1 MTTPLYDL
9 YTKGSDNAGIAGA
22 LISDLTTNSIDDDF
36 TGKLL
41 PANPRK
47 NTVPVY
53 DGQKPV
59 WESPPSPDFS
69 AIIDKLAPESKLA
82 EITHT
87 ITAEEAGKFIVDNN
101 IYVPSS
107 GELDIHIQGA
117 SLVHAFTTDGALWEF
132 ATRAADISSNTITPT
147 RLAKF
152 DGPMDLVAYFKGKFY
167 GILANTANREVDL
180 YEVDRIAGST
190 KRIGSIQNAAGQPM
204 DTTIS
209 GMAASDKF
217 LYVLLG
223 INQQLYRIDPVPG
236 AVRATQIGTQSGSSE
251 QHSGIVHGT
260 MFYSHQYSRLFA
272 CANLTGSSQPALVG
286 INTGNGQA
294 RQIGGGFAFGNVNTI
309 SGMYEHYDPA
319 ITDYEIF
326 FHLNSGGVYN
336 VNLDLSDSNNPT
348 TAVTLRGNLDPENVT
363 WGVAVNAAVSPGNL
377 KTDVPAFNSL
387 PDVSAG
393 DVQNKDNS
401 QFDDSR
407 QYFFGK
413 TQRGNLAYGATSAGA
428 ELHPMSI
435 YTRTFSGGRRVP
447 TTLAVNK
454 RVPFNPPLDT
464 PEQIKAALTEVNLDY
479 DGWTAGDRLQFTW
492 NIWYVPEAGLPFN
505 AVRHVFQ
512 NTLDT
517 YVIEGAAGDEHY
529 FYFGNSF
536 EFVPRADQEEV
547 WHGVDFENNLWRMK
561 VVLNF
566 TTPKILKFHLVDN
579 VRHSNLDAGMHIHR
593 IVRWR

>member
-1 MTTPLYDL
+1 MTTPLYDK
-9 YTKGSDNAGIAGA
+9 YTKGSDNAGISGD
-22 LISDLTTNSIDDDF
+22 LISDLTTGSVDDDF
-36 TGKLL
+36 VSKLL

-53 DGQKPV
+53 DGQNPV

-87 ITAEEAGKFIVDNN
+87 ITADEAGKFIVDPN

-117 SLVHAFTTDGALWEF
+117 SLVHAFTTDGYLWEF
-132 ATRAADISSNTITPT
+132 GTRAADISSETISPT
-147 RLAKF
+147 RLTKF
-152 DGPMDLVAYFKGKFY
+152 DEPMDLVTYFKGKFY
-167 GILANTANREVDL
+167 GVLADTANREVVL
-180 YEVDRIAGST
+180 YEVNRISGST
-190 KRIGSIQNAAGQPM
+190 KRVGSIQNAAGQPM

-236 AVRATQIGTQSGSSE
+236 AVRGTQIGTQSGSSE
-251 QHSGIVHGT
+251 QHSGIVHGS

-294 RQIGGGFAFGNVNTI
+294 RQIGGGFAFGNVNSITA
-309 SGMYEHYDPA
+309 MYEHYDPA
-319 ITDYEIF
+319 ATDYEIF
-326 FHLNSGGVYN
+326 FHLNSGGVYK
-336 VNLDLSDSNNPT
+336 VALDLSDSNNPT
-348 TAVTLRGNLDPENVT
+348 TLVTLRGNLDPENVL
-363 WGVAVNAAVSPGNL
+363 WGAAVNAAVSPGNL
-377 KTDVPAFNSL
+377 KNDVPAFRSL

-428 ELHPMSI
+428 ELHPMTI

-447 TTLAVNK
+447 TTLAVSQ
-454 RVPFNPPLDT
+454 RIPFNPPIPNVN
-464 PEQIKAALTEVNLDY
+464 PETALTSVNLDY
-479 DGWTAGDRLQFTW
+479 DGWVAGDRLQFTW
-492 NIWYVPEAGLPFN
+492 NIWYVPEAGLPFG

-517 YVIEGAAGDEHY
+517 YAIEGAAGDEHY

-536 EFVPRADQEEV
+536 EFVPRETNPEV
-547 WHGVDFENNLWRMK
+547 FHGVDFADNLWRMK
-561 VVLNF
+561 VILDF
-566 TTPKILKFHLVDN
+566 RTPKILKFHLNDD
-579 VRHSNLDAGMHIHR
+579 RDHSNLDAGMHIHR